1 MGSDSRRLKQLRGK
15 PLKDYLKQVEHPGTD
30 LVIVLQDVEDPV
42 NVGAAFRIADACD
55 ARELALTG
63 TTPVPPHPSIAGIG
77 RGTHRR
83 VNWSYSDSAP
93 GAIQGFKERGYT
105 SCAIEVASNSAP
117 YYEVEYPD
125 KVCLVLGNEYYG
137 VAKRTITVCDMAIYI
152 PMYGKVMSLNVHVA
166 LGVAAYHIIHSD
178 RILERRYATRNR
190 GAGNPDE

>member
-1 MGSDSRRLKQLRGK
+1 MESESRRMKQLRGK
-15 PLKDYLKQVEHPGTD
+15 PLKDYLKQVEHPRTD

-55 ARELALTG
+55 ARELTLTG

-83 VNWSYSDSAP
+83 VNWRYSDSAP
-93 GAIQGFKERGYT
+93 EAIQGFKERGYT
-105 SCAIEVASNSAP
+105 SCAIEVASNSLP

-137 VAKRTITVCDMAIYI
+137 VAKRTISVCDMAIYI

-166 LGVAAYHIIHSD
+166 LGIAAYHIIHSD
-178 RILERRYATRNR
+178 RMRGRRHEVQT
-190 GAGNPDE
+190 E

>member
-1 MGSDSRRLKQLRGK
+1 MDSENRRMKQLRGK
-15 PLKDYLKQVEHPGTD
+15 PLKDYLKQVQHPGTN

-83 VNWSYSDSAP
+83 VKWSYLDSAP
-93 GAIQGFKERGYT
+93 EVIQGFKERGYI
-105 SCAIEVASNSAP
+105 SCAIEVASNSVP
-117 YYEVEYPD
+117 YYEVEYPN

-137 VAKRTITVCDMAIYI
+137 VAKRTISVCDMAIYI

-166 LGVAAYHIIHSD
+166 LGIAAYHIIHSE
-178 RILERRYATRNR
+178 RIRSHRY
-190 GAGNPDE
+190 EFQVE